1 MARVDAYGEI
11 GNDLGTHQSVG
22 GARGNAHRVWA
33 RLNTDNAGGARLC
46 PPARYPRPFQG
57 GTAHD

>member
-11 GNDLGTHQSVG
+11 GNDLGAHQSVG

-33 RLNTDNAGGARLC
+33 RLNTE
-46 PPARYPRPFQG
+46 PAHELRGQLRSL
-57 GTAHD
+57 